1 MLDRPHWHFSR
12 CDGYRNFLNLQ
23 QAAFG
28 DLELGRNLSSAAPDS
43 AQIGLPGRLL
53 QLDSTISLIPKP
65 LKQGQTYILVW
76 LLIKTSILAR
86 EIGWPMEN
94 HPRSSAAFEAE
105 VTRRFG
111 VLPNFFRSARAAPEL
126 LEQLWGFA
134 KAGYLDN
141 PMPSIFKERLFVWLS
156 RFCPMRYCIVRHVG
170 FLLGKGHGQAAGDA
184 SAQPQTLEEV
194 ITLLRRPSPW
204 KRDMSLVYSSLE
216 TPRLNMQWPAAGS
229 QLEDEIFACAAVMF
243 VEPARSDNA
252 RRAMIRALGQ
262 RDYEFFSGCLAFI
275 RTAHYWTMLHPE
287 IESEEDMLELLRG
300 QEELAQLLIE
310 DSESDRCEM
319 SERTFAELASLRE
332 LNESQEL
339 RKAKL
344 ALEEK
349 DRQKD
354 HFIAVLA
361 HELRNPLGAIRTS
374 AYALRHLNLQ
384 DNRAAPLVERVDR
397 QTTAI
402 ARMLEDLLDASRI
415 AFGKVSIQFESMDL
429 PSCLREALD
438 ELEPHARQA
447 GLKLTAQITR
457 DTCIV
462 NADRMRLRQI
472 IDNLLS
478 NAIKFTAAGG
488 SVELALC
495 IEKDGAVISVRDTG
509 VGFDSAFSD
518 RLFEPF
524 VQQEQGRDRAAGGLG
539 LGLAI
544 AARLATLQNGSLTAS
559 SPGIGRGA
567 VFTLTIPMA
576 NPLSDNP
583 LNGNSVEQP
592 STKSV
597 RLVEDNKDLA
607 DGLAEL
613 LRLHGANVRVAYD
626 GPAAIKNALESVPDI
641 ILCDLGLPGGM
652 DGFAVARACRAEES
666 LRNVRLV
673 AVSGYSSSEDHAKAT
688 IAGFDSLMVKP
699 LTEVSLHKLIL

>member
-1 MLDRPHWHFSR
+1 MVDNPNSH
-12 CDGYRNFLNLQ
+12 
-23 QAAFG
+23 
-28 DLELGRNLSSAAPDS
+28 
-43 AQIGLPGRLL
+43 
-53 QLDSTISLIPKP
+53 
-65 LKQGQTYILVW
+65 
-76 LLIKTSILAR
+76 
-86 EIGWPMEN
+86 
-94 HPRSSAAFEAE
+94 AAFEAD

-111 VLPNFFRSARAAPEL
+111 ILPNFFRSARAAPEL

-141 PMPSIFKERLFVWLS
+141 PMPSVFKERLFVWLS

-170 FLLGKGHGQAAGDA
+170 FLVGEGHGQAAGDE
-184 SAQPQTLEEV
+184 SARPQSLDEV

-204 KRDMSLVYSSLE
+204 KRDMALVYASLE
-216 TPRLNMQWPAAGS
+216 TARLNGRWPAAGS

-243 VEPARSDNA
+243 VEPARSDSA
-252 RRAMIRALGQ
+252 RAALIRTLGQ

-287 IESEEDMLELLRG
+287 IESEEDMLALMRG
-300 QEELAQLLIE
+300 HEELARLLME
-310 DSESDRCEM
+310 DSEADRCEM
-319 SERTFAELASLRE
+319 SERTFAELTSLRE
-332 LNESQEL
+332 LNERQEL

-354 HFIAVLA
+354 QFIAVLA
-361 HELRNPLGAIRTS
+361 HELRNPLSAIRTS
-374 AYALRHLNLQ
+374 AYALRRLNLQ
-384 DNRAAPLVERVDR
+384 DDRAGPLVERVDR

-415 AFGKVSIQFESMDL
+415 AFGKVSVRFESLDL
-429 PSCLREALD
+429 RAFLREALD
-438 ELEPHARQA
+438 EQQPNARQA
-447 GLKLTAQITR
+447 GLELTARITE
-457 DTCIV
+457 DSCYV

-488 SVELALC
+488 SVELTLC
-495 IEKDGAVISVRDTG
+495 LENDAAVVSVRDTG
-509 VGFDSAFSD
+509 IGFESAFAE

-524 VQQEQGRDRAAGGLG
+524 VQQEQERDRAAGGLG

-567 VFTLTIPMA
+567 LFTLTMPVA
-576 NPLSDNP
+576 NPLTDNP
-583 LNGNSVEQP
+583 INGIPVEQLSP
-592 STKSV
+592 KSV
-597 RLVEDNKDLA
+597 LLVEDNKDLA
-607 DGLAEL
+607 DGFAQL
-613 LRLHGANVRVAYD
+613 LRLHGVLVRVAYD
-626 GPAAIKNALESVPDI
+626 GPSAIKNALEAVPDI

-652 DGFAVARACRAEES
+652 DGFAVARACRAEGS

-673 AVSGYSSSEDHAKAT
+673 AASGYSSSEDHAKAT
-688 IAGFDSLMVKP
+688 TAGFDSLMIKP
-699 LTEVSLHKLIL
+699 LTEESLRKLIR